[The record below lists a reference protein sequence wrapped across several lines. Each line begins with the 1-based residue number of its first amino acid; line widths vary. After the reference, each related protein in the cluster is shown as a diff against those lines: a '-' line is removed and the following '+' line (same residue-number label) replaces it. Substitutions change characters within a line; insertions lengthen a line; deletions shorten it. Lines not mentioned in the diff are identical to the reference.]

1 MAAVSFVRIIRVG
14 DVRVKI
20 RWHVW
25 VVFLFQLIWLSFSFH
40 FPCDKS
46 VIISRSD
53 YFKAY
58 LGKNET
64 TQDSQRDLISLH
76 KSVSTLSGA
85 TSISSTLLLLLT
97 TFPVELNNLPS
108 HLTAAVIIKIAEPIQ
123 TASARWGD
131 LNFKQPSRK
140 PRLITTSCQLV
151 QEIIF

>member
-1 MAAVSFVRIIRVG
+1 MTRVG

-20 RWHVW
+20 SRSHVW
-25 VVFLFQLIWLSFSFH
+25 VFFLFQLIWLSISFH
-40 FPCDKS
+40 FPCGVS

-64 TQDSQRDLISLH
+64 TRDSQRDLISLH
-76 KSVSTLSGA
+76 KSLSTLSGA
-85 TSISSTLLLLLT
+85 PSVSSTLLLLLT

-108 HLTAAVIIKIAEPIQ
+108 HLTAADIIKIAEPIQ
-123 TASARWGD
+123 TASAQWGN

-151 QEIIF
+151 HELIF

>member
-1 MAAVSFVRIIRVG
+1 MTRVG

-20 RWHVW
+20 SRSHVW
-25 VVFLFQLIWLSFSFH
+25 VFFLFQLIWLSISFH
-40 FPCDKS
+40 FPCGVS

-64 TQDSQRDLISLH
+64 TRDSQRDLISLH
-76 KSVSTLSGA
+76 KSLSALSGA
-85 TSISSTLLLLLT
+85 PSVSSTLLLLLT

-108 HLTAAVIIKIAEPIQ
+108 HLTAADIIKIAELIQ
-123 TASARWGD
+123 TASAQWGN

-151 QEIIF
+151 HELIF